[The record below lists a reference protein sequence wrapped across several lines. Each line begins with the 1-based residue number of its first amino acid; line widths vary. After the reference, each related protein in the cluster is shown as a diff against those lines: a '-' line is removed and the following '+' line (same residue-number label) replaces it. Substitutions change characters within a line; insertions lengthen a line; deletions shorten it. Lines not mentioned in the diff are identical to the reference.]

1 MTKIHSDLA
10 SRFGG
15 WVAVAAIM
23 TCVAVPAHAQRAPGD
38 KGREGAARNAALTDQ
53 LFLDALE
60 NGMSIIVTATINLD
74 HKYPNKDAMIDNSA
88 LYTSS
93 RTGTFV
99 IDRTSTSVWKGQRPE
114 SFFTVG
120 NDSDFKSGEL
130 DRAFYSFTSGGTRYM
145 VYIVAPGTYT
155 LTGGSYKLPRTRAPR
170 AGASRGTGGASRI
183 GQVSFRE
190 TKFSEYQMGQEWR
203 NAAYV
208 TETVKSNYCAMAIA
222 GSDQCVQWGTYTDN
236 VTSQGRAAGYYKTT
250 KEVKV
255 DGVEVQAILTTPFAS
270 FTARPGEILL
280 VDGLFAENPA
290 PSFTEK
296 GCERIKSDQVNCAL
310 TGYDLTRIRALPEDM
325 ARANAA
331 ARGFPK
337 LGKIL
342 TRIQYREL
350 TMAAKLGT
358 EKRDNRQVYFVELR
372 K

>member
-1 MTKIHSDLA
+1 
-10 SRFGG
+10 
-15 WVAVAAIM
+15 
-23 TCVAVPAHAQRAPGD
+23 
-38 KGREGAARNAALTDQ
+38 
-53 LFLDALE
+53 
-60 NGMSIIVTATINLD
+60 
-74 HKYPNKDAMIDNSA
+74 
-88 LYTSS
+88 
-93 RTGTFV
+93 
-99 IDRTSTSVWKGQRPE
+99 
-114 SFFTVG
+114 
-120 NDSDFKSGEL
+120 
-130 DRAFYSFTSGGTRYM
+130 
-145 VYIVAPGTYT
+145 
-155 LTGGSYKLPRTRAPR
+155 
-170 AGASRGTGGASRI
+170 
-183 GQVSFRE
+183 
-190 TKFSEYQMGQEWR
+190 MGQEWR

-208 TETVKSNYCAMAIA
+208 TEAVKSNYCSMTIA

-236 VTSQGRAAGYYKTT
+236 VTSQRRAAGYYKTA

-270 FTARPGEILL
+270 FTVRPGEILL

-310 TGYDLTRIRALPEDM
+310 TGYDLTRIQALPTDM

-350 TMAAKLGT
+350 TMAAKFGT